1 MYTPSQ
7 IGFLKLSTTSSLFI
21 PLSFK
26 RTVLRPNVLQNL
38 DMGTCLLFFYNLFIK
53 FNRACHQCYNSTRL
67 NGAHIDRHKPKP
79 EPEDVI
85 QRLNLELAGSSA
97 IDDNAFKLIA
107 CIPFIQL
114 PKLILTAIEL
124 THSLTSNNYTR
135 KLLSYEYNKLDSLQ
149 SQMK

>member
-1 MYTPSQ
+1 MLYSVW
-7 IGFLKLSTTSSLFI
+7 G
-21 PLSFK
+21 
-26 RTVLRPNVLQNL
+26 
-38 DMGTCLLFFYNLFIK
+38 GLL
-53 FNRACHQCYNSTRL
+53 NSTRL

-149 SQMK
+149 SQIK